1 MATTLSTAVKA
12 QEFNAPLE
20 QAAYTSSEN
29 DLGFGEISPQ
39 QLHAILMA
47 GAEASREYSF
57 QPWRFLVVHA
67 KSRIERIQQLLPAN
81 STREPTAAII
91 VVFTPRACWK
101 RSATAILSEIG
112 KEQQHVM
119 SLVKSLRG
127 GSWLTQQVRKMNT
140 YMNLAARALG
150 WDITTVDDYDL
161 KAVRR
166 ELSFKS
172 GMDVISMLAVTPLGD
187 RHKTISSWVS
197 QLAYKNGLEQPWDYS
212 VAATSSG

>member
-1 MATTLSTAVKA
+1 
-12 QEFNAPLE
+12 
-20 QAAYTSSEN
+20 
-29 DLGFGEISPQ
+29 
-39 QLHAILMA
+39 
-47 GAEASREYSF
+47 
-57 QPWRFLVVHA
+57 
-67 KSRIERIQQLLPAN
+67 
-81 STREPTAAII
+81 
-91 VVFTPRACWK
+91 
-101 RSATAILSEIG
+101 
-112 KEQQHVM
+112 
-119 SLVKSLRG
+119 
-127 GSWLTQQVRKMNT
+127 MNT